1 MSVALSADSN
11 TAIMG
16 GPGPN
21 NADRGRSPFVGPAGA
36 AWAFTRSGS
45 AWTHTHCVDLG
56 TQSPMRSAFEGEGGN
71 SVITEFM
78 LLLGIGFVAQLVD
91 GALGMAYGVLSNA
104 AMLTMGLQ
112 PAPASALVHT
122 AEIFT
127 TGASAASHIYHRN
140 VDWRIVARLGMPGV
154 LGAVLGAWI
163 LSNVDIANARRWVY
177 GYLLLMGLYILWKS
191 MRIALAPRT
200 LAGWTAPLGFLSGFL
215 DASGGG
221 WGPLTTSTLI
231 GSGHAPRQTVGSVN
245 TTEFFVTVAAATT
258 FFAELGASPL
268 EHLIPLVLGGVLAA
282 PFGGWAVKHVPARA
296 LMIAVGILVVMLS
309 LFQLFRASA

>member
-1 MSVALSADSN
+1 M
-11 TAIMG
+11 
-16 GPGPN
+16 
-21 NADRGRSPFVGPAGA
+21 
-36 AWAFTRSGS
+36 
-45 AWTHTHCVDLG
+45 
-56 TQSPMRSAFEGEGGN
+56 
-71 SVITEFM
+71 ITEFM

-112 PAPASALVHT
+112 PAQASALVHT

-140 VDWRIVARLGMPGV
+140 VDWRIVARLGAPGV

-200 LAGWTAPLGFLSGFL
+200 IAGWTAPLGFLSGFL

-282 PFGGWAVKHVPARA
+282 PFGGWAVKHMPARA
-296 LMIAVGILVVMLS
+296 LMIAVGILIVMLS

>member
-1 MSVALSADSN
+1 MAKCAAASSVRRESFIDDSVAEYRE
-11 TAIMG
+11 
-16 GPGPN
+16 
-21 NADRGRSPFVGPAGA
+21 RGNLV
-36 AWAFTRSGS
+36 T
-45 AWTHTHCVDLG
+45 
-56 TQSPMRSAFEGEGGN
+56 
-71 SVITEFM
+71 TEFM
-78 LLLGIGFVAQLVD
+78 LLLAIGFVAQLVD
-91 GALGMAYGVLSNA
+91 GTLGMAYGVLSNA
-104 AMLTMGLQ
+104 AVLTMGLP
-112 PAPASALVHT
+112 PAQASALVHT

-140 VDWRIVARLGMPGV
+140 VDWRIVARLGVTGV

-163 LSNVDIANARRWVY
+163 LSNIDIAAARRLVY
-177 GYLLLMGLYILWKS
+177 GYLLLMGFYVLWQS

-200 LAGWTAPLGFLSGFL
+200 PAGWTAPLGFLAGFL

-221 WGPLTTSTLI
+221 GWGPVTTSTLI

-245 TTEFFVTVAAATT
+245 TTEFFVTVAAAAT

-296 LMIAVGILVVMLS
+296 LMIAVGILIVMLS
-309 LFQLFRASA
+309 IFQLLRAFRLI